1 MARMISANKL
11 NRFWKNGVVAKM
23 VAKVRVLKTMEEI
36 AANTDEENI
45 AGASAVAELNNKL
58 SGFEPVLNDAG
69 EMIGYKT
76 DIGGADTV
84 YPFIKNLAVATDQVT
99 VSGTRTGSV
108 SCKNNGY
115 AYIFVIIRH
124 GSGGALQCNV
134 SCAGKTLNNS
144 SRPSGIYKFAPI
156 AVKKGDTIAWSL
168 AGTAGSINSIC
179 IVYP

>member
-58 SGFEPVLNDAG
+58 AGFEPILNSAG
-69 EMIGYKT
+69 KITGYKT

-84 YPFIKNLAVATDQVT
+84 FPF
-99 VSGTRTGSV
+99 
-108 SCKNNGY
+108 
-115 AYIFVIIRH
+115 
-124 GSGGALQCNV
+124 
-134 SCAGKTLNNS
+134 
-144 SRPSGIYKFAPI
+144 
-156 AVKKGDTIAWSL
+156 
-168 AGTAGSINSIC
+168 
-179 IVYP
+179 